1 MSRLKLLAGLILLL
15 SPILLRAQ
23 NLFNRTYGAYGAF
36 NQGAAAVQTSDE
48 GYLILG
54 STGGWESQNGDMVV
68 IKTDSLGIQQWAKLF
83 GSEYSDQAVDM
94 IRLSN
99 GDALLCGN
107 SASGLDGDYDLR
119 LIRIDESGELI
130 WDISTGSAEWDFF
143 TGAAELSNGSIAI
156 SAQTFGGPSSA
167 GNMQLLCIDADGNEL
182 WNQILPG
189 EAAQRAGGLCVLQG
203 DTIILVGSQFNT
215 TNNSND
221 YIMSWWDASGAL
233 LNQRSHAFAEDD
245 HLVNVMPIPGGDL
258 FVVGNTRL
266 SEEQFQCKIHR
277 MDRVSGDILTTFSF
291 SSDPGLSFEVR
302 DVDYVADVNAFV
314 LAINYKDNSLF
325 RAAAFKFTPDPILQ
339 CTFVYPGADNSSVST
354 IVVANDGFGFVATSN
369 EFAPG
374 QTSIALSKA
383 DFDCNNVPVQVGFN
397 AIAATADM
405 PLAFPNP
412 SSTGIFSL
420 VTPKQAV
427 LLKLMNADGRIL
439 YSTQTAAEQV
449 ELNLTDKADGLYRIL
464 YFDNTGKLVGQT
476 PIIKQ

>member
-1 MSRLKLLAGLILLL
+1 MSRLNLMAGLMLMS
-15 SPILLRAQ
+15 SPILLQAQ

-36 NQGAAAVQTSDE
+36 NQGAAAMQTSDN

-68 IKTDSLGIQQWAKLF
+68 IKTDSLGVQQWAKLF

-107 SASGLDGDYDLR
+107 SASGLDGDYNVR
-119 LIRIDESGELI
+119 LIRIDEAGELI

-143 TGAAELSNGSIAI
+143 KGAVELSNGSIAI
-156 SAQTFGGPSSA
+156 SAQTYGGASSG
-167 GNMQLLCIDADGNEL
+167 GNMQLMCIDASGNEL

-189 EAAQRAGGLCVLQG
+189 EAAQRSGGLCTLAG
-203 DTIILVGSQFNT
+203 DTLVLVGSQFNNA
-215 TNNSND
+215 NNSND
-221 YIMSWWDASGAL
+221 YLISWWDTNGNL
-233 LNQRSHAFAEDD
+233 LNQRSHTFAEDD
-245 HLVNVMPIPGGDL
+245 HLVNVLPVPGGDL

-266 SEEQFQCKIHR
+266 SEDQFQCKIHR

-302 DVDYVADVNAFV
+302 DVDYVAAVNAFV
-314 LAINYKDNSLF
+314 LAINYKDNTLF
-325 RAAAFKFTPDPILQ
+325 RAAAFKFTADPILQ
-339 CTFVYPGADNSSVST
+339 CTFVYPGADNSTVST

-383 DFDCNNVPVQVGFN
+383 DFDCNNVPVQVG
-397 AIAATADM
+397 IKATELSEEAPM
-405 PLAFPNP
+405 AFPNP
-412 SSTGIFSL
+412 SATGIFTL
-420 VTPKQAV
+420 RCPQNAEM
-427 LLKLMNADGRIL
+427 LKLMHADGRMI
-439 YSTQTAAEQV
+439 QTRRIVAELEELDISPNAA
-449 ELNLTDKADGLYRIL
+449 GLYRIL
-464 YFDNTGKLVGQT
+464 YFDKAGKLVGQT